1 MLKVKP
7 LSKWGAVEIRPILG
21 WSCVKMLGLGE
32 VLVFRTQEQ
41 ANFSAIVAKHMAEPD
56 APLLLEGATGL
67 GKTRAYLQ
75 AVMNAAES
83 GQRVAIV
90 LPSHQL
96 IDQLLASSD
105 LATTRQNSVRVA
117 DFRPARFFERKTEFA
132 AQKLSAMNAEVMLCT
147 SASVIID
154 QRLNGAYNGV
164 LSRDHIIFDEADQ
177 LPDAAALQSDYEIT
191 ARQLKDFNIKVETAQ
206 QAAQDVLKRKGLEPE
221 VKAAALIILEAIDEP
236 AWYHSVGVTDDGGV
250 MLFHKM
256 PGRLLKKVA
265 NRKSVAFISATLSI
279 ADKFDDFKRALGIQK
294 ESGLSSIL
302 EPVHH
307 GSLRFHVSDVQV
319 NSPEWIDLVQK
330 TVLQARTPVLVVT
343 PSHHLAQTLGVLVPH
358 AVVRSKNETS
368 SQAAARLDSAEVL
381 IAAGAW
387 AGLDTPIQ
395 WASIIIPHIPYERPV
410 VLDGQHESSFLD
422 NRNTALR
429 RMRQVIGRGLR
440 SPEASCD
447 IYVLDGRYKN
457 IEAFVPK
464 RFRTGWTGKQFLEG
478 SRRELVLSKLERDP
492 SVRKEALK
500 RYGHQCMCCGFR
512 PKVISQLDVHHLF
525 PLSDGG
531 ERLTSISD
539 VAVLCANCHRLA
551 HSTVPPLGI
560 EAMKTLSSG

>member
-1 MLKVKP
+1 MP
-7 LSKWGAVEIRPILG
+7 
-21 WSCVKMLGLGE
+21 
-32 VLVFRTQEQ
+32 VFRTQEQ
-41 ANFSAIVAKHMAEPD
+41 ANFSAIVAKHMAKPD

-83 GQRVAIV
+83 GKRIAIA

-105 LATTRQNSVRVA
+105 LATTSRQSVRIA
-117 DFRPARFFERKTEFA
+117 AFRPARFFQNKAEFA
-132 AQKLSAMNAEVMLCT
+132 AHKLSAMSAGVMLCT

-154 QRLNGAYNGV
+154 QRLGGEYNGV

-191 ARQLKDFNIKVETAQ
+191 AQQFKDLKIKVETAQ
-206 QAAQDVLKRKGLEPE
+206 QAAQEVLKRKDLEPE
-221 VKAAALIILEAIDEP
+221 VKAAALIILEAIQEP
-236 AWYHSVGVTDDGGV
+236 AWYHSAGVTDDGGV

-256 PGRLLKKVA
+256 PGRLLKRVA
-265 NRKSVAFISATLSI
+265 NRKSVSFISATLSI

-294 ESGLSSIL
+294 ESSLSQIL
-302 EPVHH
+302 EPIHH
-307 GSLRFHVSDVQV
+307 GNLRFHASDVQV
-319 NSPEWIDLVQK
+319 NSPEWIDLIQR
-330 TVLQARTPVLVVT
+330 TVLNAQPPVLVVT
-343 PSHHLAQTLGVLVPH
+343 PSHQLAQTLGVLIPT
-358 AVVRSKNETS
+358 AVVRATSETS
-368 SQAAARLDSAEVL
+368 SQAAARLDDARVL

-395 WASIIIPHIPYERPV
+395 WASIVIPRIPYERPV

-422 NRNTALR
+422 TRNTALR

-440 SPEASCD
+440 SPEAHCE

-464 RFRTGWTGKQFLEG
+464 RFRSGWASKQFLEG
-478 SRRELVLSKLERDP
+478 SRRELVLSKIERDP

-500 RYGHQCMCCGFR
+500 RYGNECMCCGFH

-525 PLSDGG
+525 PLSEGG

-539 VAVLCANCHRLA
+539 LAVLCANCHRLA
-551 HSTVPPLGI
+551 HSTAPPLSI
-560 EAMKTLSSG
+560 EAMKALSPQ